1 MRRFAPFAREQAR
14 LSMNLGDA
22 PAWGAD
28 WAWGVPLILLTVVFH
43 AYCLSRIVENVSAR
57 LDGKYALE
65 HFLSTPILIVGG
77 TALSATI
84 LHGLEGAVWAVL
96 YRLLGASP
104 DLKSAV
110 LYSLEAMTSYGHEN
124 LFLAS
129 HWRMLGALEAL
140 SGWILFGL
148 TTAFLFA
155 VIHRA
160 WPNTDAQR
168 APRS

>member
-1 MRRFAPFAREQAR
+1 MRQGAQAR
-14 LSMNLGDA
+14 LSMNPGDTR
-22 PAWGAD
+22 AWGAD
-28 WAWGVPLILLTVVFH
+28 WAWGIPLILLTVVFH
-43 AYCLSRIVENVSAR
+43 AYCLSRIVENVSFR
-57 LDGKYALE
+57 LDSEYALG
-65 HFLSTPILIVGG
+65 HFLSTPISIVGG

-84 LHGLEGAVWAVL
+84 LHGLEGGVWAVV

-104 DLKSAV
+104 DLKSAA

-124 LFLAS
+124 LFLAP

-155 VIHRA
+155 VIQRA
-160 WPNTDAQR
+160 WPDTHEKIQ
-168 APRS
+168 

>member
-1 MRRFAPFAREQAR
+1 
-14 LSMNLGDA
+14 MNLGDA

-77 TALSATI
+77 TALAATI

-124 LFLAS
+124 LFLAP

>member
-1 MRRFAPFAREQAR
+1 
-14 LSMNLGDA
+14 MNLGDA

-77 TALSATI
+77 TALAATI

-104 DLKSAV
+104 DLQSAV

-124 LFLAS
+124 LFLAP

>member
-1 MRRFAPFAREQAR
+1 MEP
-14 LSMNLGDA
+14 GDA

-43 AYCLSRIVENVSAR
+43 AYCLSRIVEDVSYR
-57 LDGKYALE
+57 LDSEHARR
-65 HFLSTPILIVGG
+65 HFLPIPILIVGG
-77 TALSATI
+77 TALAATI
-84 LHGLEGAVWAVL
+84 LHGFEGAVWAAV

-124 LFLAS
+124 LFLAP

-155 VIHRA
+155 VIQRA
-160 WPNTDAQR
+160 WPDNQAGR
-168 APRS
+168 PPRP

>member
-1 MRRFAPFAREQAR
+1 
-14 LSMNLGDA
+14 MNLGDA

-124 LFLAS
+124 LFLAP

>member
-1 MRRFAPFAREQAR
+1 
-14 LSMNLGDA
+14 MNPADA

-43 AYCLSRIVENVSAR
+43 AYCLSRIVENFSAR
-57 LDGKYALE
+57 LDGKHALGR
-65 HFLSTPILIVGG
+65 LSSTPIFIVGG

-84 LHGLEGAVWAVL
+84 LHGLEGAVWAVV

-104 DLKSAV
+104 DVKSAV

-124 LFLAS
+124 LFLAP

-155 VIHRA
+155 VIQRA
-160 WPNTDAQR
+160 WPNNHAER
-168 APRS
+168 PPRS